1 MSSRIIGRSSAYS
14 KLSCS
19 AVMIS
24 SSLEFSSTSLHSSV
38 EELDE
43 TSWKLAGG
51 TENVGRV
58 GGVGGVGRVGEVGA
72 GYQ

>member
-1 MSSRIIGRSSAYS
+1 MDFTNFLVIFSNFFFTYGELQPSYS
-14 KLSCS
+14 G
-19 AVMIS
+19 AQIV
-24 SSLEFSSTSLHSSV
+24 
-38 EELDE
+38 
-43 TSWKLAGG
+43 GG